1 MGRLLRMSWRNVWR
15 NWRRTLIAVIAIA
28 LGLAFLIFFDG
39 MMSGAAEAVYGNAV
53 RLMGGNIQAH
63 APSYREKARR
73 LPLLPLEN
81 PDAIIQAALAQP
93 DVVSASRRIK
103 TSGMISSHEGT
114 FPVSIIGVE
123 PEIEAPISLVAENI
137 SQGRNLVAGDEDNIL
152 IGQALAERLEVGLGE
167 RITLIGKA
175 THEQMRRRTMTVV
188 GIYELGIADAEKG
201 AVYVSL
207 AEAQTLFDLPGQ
219 ATEVSVYL
227 KSVGQEPEVVS
238 ALQAALP
245 TYEYDPWD
253 VVDPSLRQ
261 AMEVNSQIM
270 VGFGFIILLIAG
282 VGILNLM
289 LMAVFERTREI
300 GLLGA
305 MGLKQRQI
313 MALFL
318 LEGLWIGALGAL
330 IGCSIAGPINA
341 YFARVGMPWAV
352 EEAYSSM
359 NALMG
364 NRIFFDASPE
374 LLLQRALVVMLIAAL
389 ASLYPA
395 WQASRREPAEAL
407 HYV

>member
-1 MGRLLRMSWRNVWR
+1 MGKLFRMSWRNVWR
-15 NWRRTLIAVIAIA
+15 NWRRTIIAVIAIA
-28 LGLAFLIFFDG
+28 LGLAFLVFFDG
-39 MMSGAAEAVYGNAV
+39 MMSGASETIYGNAV
-53 RLMGGNIQAH
+53 RLMGGNIQVH
-63 APSYREKARR
+63 APGYREKARR
-73 LPLLPLEN
+73 LPLLPLN
-81 PDAIIQAALAQP
+81 DPDAIVQAALLQP
-93 DVVSASRRIK
+93 NVVSASRRVK
-103 TSGMISSHEGT
+103 TSGMVSSREGT
-114 FPVSIIGVE
+114 YPVGIIGVE
-123 PEIEAPISLVAENI
+123 PDIEAPISLVAENI

-152 IGQALAERLEVGLGE
+152 IGQALAERLEVGLGD
-167 RITLIGKA
+167 RITLVGKA

-188 GIYELGIADAEKG
+188 GIYDLGVTDAEKG
-201 AVYVSL
+201 MVYISL

-219 ATEVSVYL
+219 STEVVIFL
-227 KSVGQEPEVVS
+227 KSVGQEPPVIN
-238 ALQAALP
+238 ALHVALP
-245 TYEYDPWD
+245 AYEYDPWD

-261 AMEVNSQIM
+261 TMEMESQIM
-270 VGFGFIILLIAG
+270 SGFGFIILLIAG

-318 LEGLWIGALGAL
+318 LEGIWIGVLGAL
-330 IGCSIAGPINA
+330 IGCLIAGPVNG
-341 YFARVGMPWAV
+341 YFERVGMPWTT
-352 EEAYSSM
+352 EEYSSL

-364 NRIFFDASPE
+364 NRIFFDASLE
-374 LLLQRALVVMLIAAL
+374 LLLQRALVVVVIAAL